1 MTGILSCFENLTLT
15 DDQQRAAVAIE
26 DFLAG
31 NDPVFLLKGYAG
43 TGKTT
48 LLSGIC
54 RYIAGQERSMF
65 LMAPTGRAAQVMNSK
80 TNLSATTIHKGIYSF
95 HELDTVETTGEEGQ
109 ETFQFIYRL
118 RSDADIVS
126 QVFIVD
132 EGSMVS
138 DKETESEFFRFGSG
152 RVLCDLLRYGKI
164 GQPNVRTQ
172 LIVVGDPAQ
181 LPPVGMAF
189 SPALDETYL
198 ANTYKLSVVTA
209 ELQEVVRQGGQSGVL
224 ELATQVR
231 HCIAGNR
238 FTHFAITDNAT
249 DVRALAW
256 ADFMPAYQHANA
268 RRVVICYKNKTA
280 KDLSERIRAE
290 RFGPTAAP
298 LEKGDLIVVGMNN
311 FRLGVM
317 NGTFGMIAGVTD
329 RVVERAYTI
338 IRTTG
343 PVSGTFRW
351 RWVEVMFKGEN
362 DRPYT
367 VETWLL
373 ENFLL
378 SDHSRLGSV
387 ESQALYVDF
396 VIRYGNQFG
405 REKNF
410 TKTPEFKEALKDD
423 EFHNALMVK
432 YGYAV
437 TCHKAQGSEWPD
449 VFLCFDYSKT
459 PGFDPYQDNQ
469 TEKGLTNSDF
479 YRWAYT
485 AITRASG
492 RLLALNPPHFS
503 VFSKLSWI
511 DTPLANQFM
520 ASEGVRTEIIVWG
533 ADEDQWLEQL
543 GLTQR
548 NEAIQQKLVEIRHRL
563 QSVNIQIQSVIQ
575 KPFQEHLMLEQAGRT
590 TRAVLYFNASNQ
602 LKSHMMLG
610 GDKALSKVVDEIL
623 GKPVSVIVERSVSP
637 DQAQAPIRYQ
647 PEVSQPQL
655 RILFD
660 RISQY
665 ALKSHVSVVS
675 VTPMSYR
682 ERYMFEHGSER
693 AVVDYVYDDKGF
705 FKEARPLAAQ
715 CHGQQLLTL
724 IHQFTTELSHG
735 R

>member
-1 MTGILSCFENLTLT
+1 MSTILSYFDNLTLT
-15 DDQQRAAVAIE
+15 NDQQRAALAIE
-26 DFLAG
+26 QFLVG
-31 NDPVFLLKGYAG
+31 DDSIFLLKGYAG

-54 RYIAGQERSMF
+54 RYITSQDRGVL

-80 TNLSATTIHKGIYSF
+80 TSLPATTIHKGIYSF
-95 HELDTVETTGEEGQ
+95 HQLDTVETTGEEGQ
-109 ETFQFIYRL
+109 ETFQFIYQL
-118 RSDADIVS
+118 RTDADILS

-138 DKETESEFFRFGSG
+138 DNETESEFFRFGSG
-152 RVLCDLLRYGKI
+152 RVLLDMLQFSKI

-189 SPALDETYL
+189 SPALDEKYL
-198 ANTYKLSVVTA
+198 ADTYKLTIITA

-231 HCIAGNR
+231 HCITANR
-238 FTHFAITDNAT
+238 FTHFAIADNVS
-249 DVRALAW
+249 DVRTLTW
-256 ADFMPAYQHANA
+256 AGFMLAYQQANA
-268 RRVVICYKNKTA
+268 RRVVICYTNKKA
-280 KDLSERIRAE
+280 KDLSERIRME
-290 RFGPTAAP
+290 RFGPKAAP

-311 FRLGVM
+311 FKLGVM
-317 NGTFGMIAGVTD
+317 NGTFGMIAEVTD
-329 RVVERAYTI
+329 RVIERAYTI
-338 IRTTG
+338 NRKTG

-351 RWVEVMFKGEN
+351 RWIEVMFKGEN
-362 DRPYT
+362 NRPYT
-367 VETWLL
+367 VATWLL

-396 VIRYGNQFG
+396 VIRYGSQSG
-405 REKNF
+405 RKPNF
-410 TKTPEFKEALKDD
+410 TKTPEFSESLKND
-423 EFHNALMVK
+423 EFFNALMVK

-459 PGFDPYQDNQ
+459 PDFNPYQDSQ

-479 YRWAYT
+479 FRWAYT

-492 RLLALNPPHFS
+492 RLLALNPPQFS

-511 DTPLANQFM
+511 DTSLAAQFM
-520 ASEGVRTEIIVWG
+520 ATEGVEPEVIVWNTE
-533 ADEDQWLEQL
+533 EDRWLEQL
-543 GLTQR
+543 GLTLR
-548 NEAIQQKLVEIRHRL
+548 NESIQQKLIEIRHRL
-563 QSVNIQIQSVIQ
+563 QPVDIQILCVIH
-575 KPFQEHLMLEQAGRT
+575 KPFQEHLTLEQTGKT
-590 TRAVLYFNASNQ
+590 TRAVLYFNGSNQ

-610 GDKALSKVVDEIL
+610 GDSALSKLADDLISKLGPVVIERE
-623 GKPVSVIVERSVSP
+623 VSS
-637 DQAQAPIRYQ
+637 DQAQEPINYQ
-647 PEVSQPQL
+647 PAVSQPQL

-660 RISQY
+660 QISQY
-665 ALKSHVSVVS
+665 TLKNCVSVVS
-675 VTPMSYR
+675 VTPMAYR
-682 ERYMFEHGSER
+682 ERYVFKRGAER
-693 AVVDYVYDDKGF
+693 AIVDYVYDDKGF
-705 FKEARPLAAQ
+705 FKEARPLANQ
-715 CHGQQLLTL
+715 CKGQQLMADLQ
-724 IHQFTTELSHG
+724 QFTSKLS

>member
-1 MTGILSCFENLTLT
+1 MPGILSCFDDLTLT
-15 DDQQRAAVAIE
+15 HDQQQAAVAIE
-26 DFLAG
+26 EFLAG
-31 NDPVFLLKGYAG
+31 NDAVFLLKGYAG

-54 RYIAGQERSMF
+54 RYIAGQERGAL
-65 LMAPTGRAAQVMNSK
+65 LMAPTGRAAQVMTGK
-80 TNLSATTIHKGIYSF
+80 TNLPATTIHKGIYSF
-95 HELDTVETTGEEGQ
+95 HELDTVETTGEEGE

-138 DKETESEFFRFGSG
+138 DQEMESEFFRFGTG
-152 RVLCDLLRYGKI
+152 RVLHDLLRFGKI

-181 LPPVGMAF
+181 LPPVGMAS
-189 SPALDETYL
+189 SPALDDQYL
-198 ANTYKLSVVTA
+198 ADTYKVTVRTA

-231 HCIAGNR
+231 HCIAANR
-238 FTHFAITDNAT
+238 FTHFTIADNGT
-249 DVRALAW
+249 DVRTLAQN
-256 ADFMPAYQHANA
+256 DLLPTYRQANA
-268 RRVVICYKNKTA
+268 RKVVICYKNKTA
-280 KDLSERIRAE
+280 KDLSERIREAQ
-290 RFGPTAAP
+290 FGPTAAP

-311 FRLGVM
+311 FKLGVM
-317 NGTFGMIAGVTD
+317 NGTFGMIANVTN
-329 RVVERAYTI
+329 RVVERAYSV
-338 IRTTG
+338 RRKTG
-343 PVSGTFRW
+343 PVTGTFRW
-351 RWVEVMFKGEN
+351 RWVEVMFRGEN

-378 SDHSRLGSV
+378 SDNSRLDSV

-410 TKTPEFKEALKDD
+410 TKTPEFREGLKDD
-423 EFHNALMVK
+423 EFFNALMVK

-449 VFLCFDYSKT
+449 VLLCFDYSKT
-459 PGFDPYQDNQ
+459 PGFNPLQDSQ

-492 RLLALNPPHFS
+492 RLLAINPPRFS

-511 DTPLANQFM
+511 DTALANQFI
-520 ASEGVRTEIIVWG
+520 ASEGVKAETISWG
-533 ADEDQWLEQL
+533 ADEDRWLEQHE
-543 GLTQR
+543 LTQR
-548 NEAIQQKLVEIRHRL
+548 NDVIQQKLLEIWHRL
-563 QSVNIQIQSVIQ
+563 QPLDIQIQGVTE
-575 KPFQEHLMLEQAGRT
+575 KPFQEHLKLEQGGKT
-590 TRAVLYFNASNQ
+590 TRAVLYFNSSNQ
-602 LKSHMMLG
+602 FKSHMMLG
-610 GDKALSKVVDEIL
+610 GDSALSKLVDDTL
-623 GKPVSVIVERSVSP
+623 RRPVTVTVKRELSP
-637 DQAQAPIRYQ
+637 AREEAPIHYL
-647 PEVSQPQL
+647 PEARQPQL

-660 RISQY
+660 RVSQY
-665 ALKSHVSVVS
+665 ALNNQITLVS

-682 ERYMFEHGSER
+682 ERYVFEKGPER
-693 AVVDYVYDDKGF
+693 AVVDYVYDEKGF
-705 FKEARPLAAQ
+705 FKEARPLAKQ
-715 CHGQQLLTL
+715 CRGQQLLSD
-724 IHQFTTELSHG
+724 IQQFTTSLNQ
-735 R
+735 